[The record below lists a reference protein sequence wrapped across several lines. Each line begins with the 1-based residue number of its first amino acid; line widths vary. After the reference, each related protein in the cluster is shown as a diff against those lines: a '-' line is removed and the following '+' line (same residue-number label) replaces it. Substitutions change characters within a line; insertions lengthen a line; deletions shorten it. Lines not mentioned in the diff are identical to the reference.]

1 VHIPYDRILETITE
15 KTAMEREQLE
25 QRIEAKLKQ
34 LSGLISREGAAHI
47 VANELGVK
55 LVDQVSGK
63 LKIGN
68 ILGGMR
74 DVETEGKVLRVF
86 ETRTFQSE
94 RGGGQV
100 ASFVIGDESG
110 SVRVVLWN
118 DQAVRI
124 KELAPGMAARI
135 VGGYTRDRNEQ
146 VEVHLNDRSK
156 LIINP
161 EGAQVDA
168 RPLYE
173 RKKIRDLT
181 EHDQQAEILATIY
194 QVYEPRFFET
204 CPQCGRR
211 VRQQD
216 AGFQCETH
224 GAVQPEYSYV
234 INLFLDDGSGT
245 MRLVCFREQALRI
258 LGKAHEEFLS
268 YRTAPESFDQVKNDL
283 VGQIVKVVGRIT
295 RNELFDRLEM
305 VAQLVYPNPD
315 PKEELERLERMQ

>member
-204 CPQCGRR
+204 CPQCGSPKLPHR
-211 VRQQD
+211 VCPHCGHYKGR
-216 AGFQCETH
+216 E
-224 GAVQPEYSYV
+224 V
-234 INLFLDDGSGT
+234 I
-245 MRLVCFREQALRI
+245 E
-258 LGKAHEEFLS
+258 
-268 YRTAPESFDQVKNDL
+268 
-283 VGQIVKVVGRIT
+283 VGEV
-295 RNELFDRLEM
+295 
-305 VAQLVYPNPD
+305 
-315 PKEELERLERMQ
+315 